1 MFVSVRRGTTL
12 SRILRLWQYERG
24 KKNINPC
31 SVVYIRFLGEN
42 GIDDGALAKEF
53 FTDAVAQIGETLF
66 PSGTHFDSTLHVQN
80 GNFRASGEIIA
91 TSLAQGG
98 PPPCFLEGCT
108 FEALVNPN
116 LDLLTLHPKDHLTT
130 QEQELIESIRT
141 DVKQHTDAIL
151 EHGYTGR
158 IDEDHVHDI
167 VRSITVSLVCKRI
180 LYLKEFRKGLEL
192 YGLLQILERSPK
204 ACRPLFVSGLQDK
217 VDAAYLF
224 SLLCPQFSPKQTARR
239 AVEEQMMDDFQDLL
253 LDMEQGKFAPVSYVQ
268 EDKEPGNEGYKVE
281 EARSLTDLE
290 LFGKVELTPTGVMG
304 CLTGQKH
311 RAVNEDKIKIMA
323 CFNHDCI
330 SRNPKHS
337 ICFPVVRSC
346 RRERIFPV
354 AHMKGYDEFKNTFCL
369 AFSRGQA
376 FGNA

>member
-1 MFVSVRRGTTL
+1 M
-12 SRILRLWQYERG
+12 
-24 KKNINPC
+24 
-31 SVVYIRFLGEN
+31 GEN

-66 PSGTHFDSTLHVQN
+66 SSGTHFDSTLHVQN

-141 DVKQHTDAIL
+141 DVKQHTDTIL

-158 IDEDHVHDI
+158 IDKDHVHDI

-204 ACRPLFVSGLQDK
+204 ACRPLFVSGMQDK

-224 SLLCPQFSPKQTARR
+224 SLLCPQYSPKQTARR

-281 EARSLTDLE
+281 EARSPTDLE